1 MLLFTILVSFF
12 DTNDILLIMLLAQN
26 GDKKIEE
33 YIVELLHE
41 KETAG
46 PSLLIEMTKKD
57 SSISKETFYRVLRKL
72 IEEEVV
78 TKKDGVYQ
86 INRQW
91 LQRVYRFS
99 KKYSEASES
108 ANDIVSLEDGDK
120 ITYKFKNPI
129 LMGIFWT
136 HAYNPIFNGHDPK
149 IPILVFHPHEW
160 LIHARTESELF
171 FLSRFKDDRKLVF
184 FALGST
190 SPLDKEFK
198 KNRSNDFVQVGLGL
212 HLGLKKTE
220 YINVLG
226 DYIFKVSVSK
236 RFSEDIDAFFKK
248 NPAMTPENQLELEK
262 ICNRKDPTKI
272 TLVRSKNEA
281 AKWRAKFNK
290 HFYVPKG
297 DSGDAT

>member
-1 MLLFTILVSFF
+1 
-12 DTNDILLIMLLAQN
+12 MLLAQN

-33 YIVELLHE
+33 HIVEFLHGSE
-41 KETAG
+41 FTG
-46 PSLLIEMTKKD
+46 PSLLTEMTKKD

-78 TKKDGVYQ
+78 TKQKTIYQ

-91 LQRVYRFS
+91 LQRVYNFS
-99 KKYSEASES
+99 KKFIEASDTTH
-108 ANDIVSLEDGDK
+108 DIVSLEDGDK

-136 HAYNPIFNGHDPK
+136 HAYNPIFNAHDPK
-149 IPILVFHPHEW
+149 IPILVFHSHEW
-160 LIHARTESELF
+160 LIHARKESELF
-171 FLSRFKDDRKLVF
+171 FLSRFKEDKKPAF

-198 KNRSNDFVQVGLGL
+198 QNHSSGFVQIGIGLN
-212 HLGLKKTE
+212 LGFKKTE

-236 RFSEDIDAFFKK
+236 RFSDDLSMFFKK
-248 NPAMTPENQLELEK
+248 NQNINQENNLELDK
-262 ICNRKDPTKI
+262 LCSRKDSTKI
-272 TLVRSKNEA
+272 TLMRSKREA
-281 AKWRAKFNK
+281 DKIRIKFNK
-290 HFYVPKG
+290 HFYIKK
-297 DSGDAT
+297 

>member
-1 MLLFTILVSFF
+1 
-12 DTNDILLIMLLAQN
+12 MLLAQN

-33 YIVELLHE
+33 YVVELLHE
-41 KETAG
+41 IELTG
-46 PSLLIEMTKKD
+46 PSLLKEMTQKD

-78 TKKDGVYQ
+78 TKQKKIYQ

-99 KKYSEASES
+99 KKYVEVNETAH
-108 ANDIVSLEDGDK
+108 DIVSLEDGDK

-136 HAYNPIFNGHDPK
+136 HAYNPIFNAHNPK
-149 IPILVFHPHEW
+149 DPILVFHPHEW
-160 LIHARTESELF
+160 LIHARTKSELF
-171 FLSRFKDDRKLVF
+171 FLSRFKDDKKAVF

-190 SPLDKEFK
+190 SPIDREFK
-198 KNRSNDFVQVGLGL
+198 QKHSNDFVQVGLGL
-212 HLGLKKTE
+212 NLGFKKTE

-236 RFSEDIDAFFKK
+236 RFSEDLDTFFKK
-248 NPAMTPENQLELEK
+248 NPIINQENSLELEK
-262 ICNRKDPTKI
+262 LCNRKDPTKI
-272 TLVRSKNEA
+272 TLVRSKKEA
-281 AKWRAKFNK
+281 EKIRIKFNK
-290 HFYVPKG
+290 HFYIKSE
-297 DSGDAT
+297 DK